1 MQERIEEEEIKREEE
16 RRKEMATKSIIGTN
30 FTRDMLVDMDFN
42 VKKERK
48 ITTAF
53 IKSAFGGLN
62 SSIMMGKSGS
72 GSANSGSS
80 PTKTSK
86 KPSMLD

>member
-53 IKSAFGGLN
+53 KSAFGGLN
-62 SSIMMGKSGS
+62 SSNRMGKSGS

-80 PTKTSK
+80 PTKSSK